1 MKIVDLLKKDYIV
14 EELLSSGK
22 QEVLEELSQRILKH
36 NRTFEPDAMIR
47 TLMDREKLGSTGIG
61 EGIAIP
67 HGRLDGLEEVIVAF
81 GRSLRGIDFDALDG
95 RPVYLFFLLLAPEH
109 AATEHLKVLA
119 RISRM
124 LKDQNF
130 RTRLMEA
137 PSGDEIYRII
147 TEKDGQT

>member
-14 EELLSSGK
+14 EELVSSGK

-36 NRTFEPDAMIR
+36 NRTFYPEAMIR

-81 GRSLRGIDFDALDG
+81 GRSLRGVDFDALDG
-95 RPVYLFFLLLAPEH
+95 KPVYLFFLLLAPER
-109 AATEHLKVLA
+109 AATDHLKVLA

-124 LKDQNF
+124 LKDLNF
-130 RTRLMEA
+130 RSRLMEA
-137 PSGDEIYRII
+137 PSRDEIYQII